1 MSDRMKETLQRIASA
16 LVALP
21 IYFYAIITDSFKAV
35 PMLVVSMII
44 TTICLYEF
52 YMISEKEKGEKPI
65 IGAGIFMSLA
75 LNIVMYLFAYG
86 KVQGV
91 TGFTSSFDARM
102 LMGLIVFFVAATL
115 IYNLFKRPLKGSIY
129 SLSVTVFGVIFIV
142 FFFSHII
149 LMKALKDG
157 LFYILILN
165 VAVMMNDVA
174 AYFGGVLF
182 GKHKTGFEVSPN
194 KSWEGYFSGLL
205 FSVIGMIIANQV
217 YISFFQRDLF
227 TLIEAALIGIVIS
240 ILANIGDLIE
250 SAVKRDGAI
259 KDSGSIIPGHGG
271 MWDVFDALVFTMPV
285 FYYYLVIKGVP

>member
-205 FSVIGMIIANQV
+205 FSVIGMIITNQV